1 MNSTDYNGNKLLIF
15 AGFYKRHI
23 KYFILDMVC
32 ALFMAGI
39 DLVFPMAS
47 RYALN
52 NLLPSNEY
60 SFFFILI
67 GSLVAMYL
75 IRSVFSYIVTYWGH
89 LLGVRIEADMRE
101 TLFSHLQRLSF
112 KFYDNH
118 RTGQLMSRV
127 TNDLFDITELAH
139 HGPEDLFISAITLI
153 GAVCILFP
161 INWQLALVL
170 LLLLPVTLGYTVL
183 QRRRM
188 GRAAK
193 GVKEK
198 MAGINADIES
208 SISGARVSKAFT
220 NEDFELHKFER
231 GNERFKDAKKEYY
244 GAMAV
249 FHSGME
255 FFTNSFNVVVIAVG
269 GYSIMRGGMDA
280 VDLLTFTLYV
290 SAFLQPIRKLTQ
302 FVEQY
307 TSGMAGFNRFIEIMR
322 IVPEIE
328 DAPDAVDIG
337 EVKGDITFGDVSFA
351 YNDRQSVL
359 NNINLEIKAGK
370 TVAIV
375 GPSGGG
381 KTTLCHLIPR
391 FYETTEGVIA
401 IDGKDI
407 KAVTLESLRKNIGI
421 VSQDVFLFSGSV
433 RENIRYGRIDATD
446 EEIYAAA
453 RAAEIYD
460 DVMDM
465 PGDFDAEV
473 GERGIMLS
481 GGQKQRISIARIFLK
496 NPPILI
502 LDEATSALDTVT
514 EQRIQASFEK
524 LSQNRTALVI
534 AHRLSTIQNADE
546 IIFLDEDGLRERG
559 SHRELLARGGEYA
572 RLHKTQ
578 FGE

>member
-1 MNSTDYNGNKLLIF
+1 MNSSKYHGSKLLIF

-32 ALFMAGI
+32 ALCIAVA

-47 RYALN
+47 RYILN
-52 NLLPSNEY
+52 NLLPNNAY

-67 GSLVAMYL
+67 ASLVAMYL
-75 IRSVFSYIVTYWGH
+75 LRSVFSYIVTYWGH
-89 LLGVRIEADMRE
+89 LLGVKIEADMRE
-101 TLFSHLQRLSF
+101 TLFSHLQRLPF

-139 HGPEDLFISAITLI
+139 HGPEDLFISVITLI
-153 GAVCILFP
+153 GALCFLFP
-161 INWQLALVL
+161 INWQLSLVL
-170 LLLLPVTLGYTVL
+170 LILLPLTIGFTML

-188 GRAAK
+188 IRVSV

-198 MAGINADIES
+198 TAGINADIES

-220 NEDFELHKFER
+220 NEDYELHKFER
-231 GNERFKDAKKEYY
+231 GNERYKSAKKDYY
-244 GAMAV
+244 AAMAI

-255 FFTNSFNVVVIAVG
+255 FFTNIFSVVVIGVG
-269 GYSIMRGGMDA
+269 GYYIMKGKMNT
-280 VDLLTFTLYV
+280 VDLLTFSLYV
-290 SAFLQPIRKLTQ
+290 STFLQPIRKLTQ

-322 IVPEIE
+322 IEPEIQ
-328 DAPDAVDIG
+328 DSPDAADIG
-337 EVKGDITFGDVSFA
+337 EVKGNISFESVSFA
-351 YNDRQSVL
+351 YNDQQSVL
-359 NNINLEIKAGK
+359 SDINLEIKAGK

-391 FYETTEGVIA
+391 FYETTGGVIA

-407 KAVTLESLRKNIGI
+407 KSVTLESLRKNIGL

-433 RENIRYGRIDATD
+433 KENIRYGRIDATD
-446 EEIYAAA
+446 EEVAEAA

-465 PGDFDAEV
+465 PEGFDTQV
-473 GERGIMLS
+473 GERGVMLS
-481 GGQKQRISIARIFLK
+481 GGQKQRVSIARIFLK
-496 NPPILI
+496 DPPILL

-514 EQRIQASFEK
+514 EQKIQQSFEK

-546 IIFLDEDGLRERG
+546 IIFLDENGLRERG
-559 SHRELLARGGEYA
+559 SHQELLARDGEYA
-572 RLHKTQ
+572 RLYKLTVQ
-578 FGE
+578 